1 MSIDNVIKPESKLP
15 KYVHQDFPA
24 MYWHADGTSYVAKN
38 AGEVVAGTTP
48 YHPDDKERA
57 AAAKAAAAS
66 TAPAAAGKP
75 TLNKAETIANLAAGQ
90 IPHDPAA
97 SHKSLYE
104 LLLNGVKNALSE
116 AGITYDAASTDAKAL
131 LDHFPKA

>member
-1 MSIDNVIKPESKLP
+1 MPPSSFFRALGAVTRVRIYTVD
-15 KYVHQDFPA
+15 
-24 MYWHADGTSYVAKN
+24 VAKRL
-38 AGEVVAGTTP
+38 GTYRVEVDLLA
-48 YHPDDKERA
+48 A

-66 TAPAAAGKP
+66 AAPAATGKL